1 MGRFKSGGGR
11 GSEGELCR
19 NEQCTG
25 TIKILFTNSILS
37 CMRVIL
43 NNIEILEMGWLFRHL
58 PYSVLLHISGP
69 GPHTNFLSLLAK
81 SQKALCYRRHK
92 NE

>member
-1 MGRFKSGGGR
+1 
-11 GSEGELCR
+11 
-19 NEQCTG
+19 
-25 TIKILFTNSILS
+25 
-37 CMRVIL
+37 MRVIY

-58 PYSVLLHISGP
+58 LYSVLLYISGP
-69 GPHTNFLSLLAK
+69 GPHTNFLSLLAY

>member
-1 MGRFKSGGGR
+1 MEGVG
-11 GSEGELCR
+11 GSEGDLCG

-25 TIKILFTNSILS
+25 TIKILLNTNSALS
-37 CMRVIL
+37 CTRVIY

-58 PYSVLLHISGP
+58 LYSVPLYISGP

-81 SQKALCYRRHK
+81 SQRA
-92 NE
+92 

>member
-1 MGRFKSGGGR
+1 MLSCLSTWADLKVEGVGVVR
-11 GSEGELCR
+11 GNCVEMNSALGPQR
-19 NEQCTG
+19 YY
-25 TIKILFTNSILS
+25 FTNSTLS

-81 SQKALCYRRHK
+81 S
-92 NE
+92 